1 MTVEKNPIDKLKKL
15 NLSKYPINAIN
26 EIMKEFG
33 KFAVVVTTL
42 HKGKTI
48 IRARPNKP
56 NGTFKTVSE
65 ISYKPAKF
73 NTTFQR
79 ASTPNT
85 TMFYGCVVPENI
97 AEGELDNARVTS
109 IFEAS
114 KLYRQEIE
122 SGEEKI
128 TFSRWT
134 VTKDIPLIA
143 IVYHKDFINN
153 SLHTNELHTAYQVF
167 LENNPKETAKSN
179 SVTEYL
185 ASEFAKKETPHD
197 YDYLIS
203 ALFTELVINQGFV
216 GVYYPSVRAEGKGF
230 NVAIHPEFVNNNMKA
245 IVSGEC
251 TLYKNGKD
259 VVLDNDTIIEISEG
273 KTEFIMQPITDSKI
287 HYGREICIKTL
298 NEKTKVQ

>member
-1 MTVEKNPIDKLKKL
+1 MTIETHPISKLKKL
-15 NLSKYPINAIN
+15 KLSEYPIDEIN
-26 EIMKEFG
+26 EIIKEFG
-33 KFAVVVTTL
+33 KFGIVITTL

-48 IRARPNKP
+48 IRARPNEP
-56 NGTFKTVSE
+56 NETFKTISE

-97 AEGELDNARVTS
+97 EKGEFDNARVTATL
-109 IFEAS
+109 EAS

-122 SGEEKI
+122 NGEEKI

-134 VTKDIPLIA
+134 VTKDIPLVA

-153 SLHTNELHTAYQVF
+153 SSHTNELHTAYQVF
-167 LENNPKETAKSN
+167 LKNNPKDTAN
-179 SVTEYL
+179 SITVTEYL

-203 ALFTELVINQGFV
+203 ALFTELVISQGFA

-251 TLYKNGKD
+251 SLYKNGKD

-287 HYGREICIKTL
+287 HYGREVCIKTL
-298 NEKTKVQ
+298 NEKTKA

>member
-1 MTVEKNPIDKLKKL
+1 MTIEKSPIDKLKKL
-15 NLSKYPINAIN
+15 NLSKYPINEIN

-48 IRARPNKP
+48 IRARPNES
-56 NGTFKTVSE
+56 NETFKTVSE
-65 ISYKPAKF
+65 ISYKPAKL
-73 NTTFQR
+73 NTDFQR

-85 TMFYGCVVPENI
+85 TMFYGCVVPDNIEN
-97 AEGELDNARVTS
+97 EEFNNARVTATL
-109 IFEAS
+109 EAS

-153 SLHTNELHTAYQVF
+153 SSHTNELHTAYQVF

-203 ALFTELVINQGFV
+203 ALFTELVISQGFA

-298 NEKTKVQ
+298 NEKTKA

>member
-1 MTVEKNPIDKLKKL
+1 MTIKTNPINKLKNL
-15 NLSKYPINAIN
+15 NLSKYPVDEINS
-26 EIMKEFG
+26 IMKEFG
-33 KFAVVVTTL
+33 KFGVVVMTL
-42 HKGKTI
+42 HEGKSI
-48 IRARPNKP
+48 IRARPNER
-56 NGTFKTVSE
+56 NETFNTVSE
-65 ISYKPAKF
+65 LSYKPAKF

-79 ASTPNT
+79 ASTKNT

-97 AEGELDNARVTS
+97 ADGELDNARVTA

-128 TFSRWT
+128 TFSRWI

-153 SLHTNELHTAYQVF
+153 SSHTNELHKAYQAF
-167 LENNPKETAKSN
+167 LENNPQDIENSN
-179 SVTEYL
+179 IVTEYL
-185 ASEFAKKETPHD
+185 ASEFAKKETPND

-203 ALFTELVINQGFV
+203 ALFTELVLSKGFA

-230 NVAIHPEFVNNNMKA
+230 NVAIHPDFVNSNMKA

-251 TLYKNGKD
+251 SLYKKAKHI
-259 VVLDNDTIIEISEG
+259 VLDNDTITNIAEG
-273 KTEFIMQPITDSKI
+273 KTEFIMQPITDPQFHS
-287 HYGREICIKTL
+287 GREICNKILNGEIK
-298 NEKTKVQ
+298 V

>member
-15 NLSKYPINAIN
+15 NLSKYPINEIN

-48 IRARPNKP
+48 IRARPNEP
-56 NGTFKTVSE
+56 NETFKTVSE

-153 SLHTNELHTAYQVF
+153 SSHTNELHTAYQVF

-203 ALFTELVINQGFV
+203 ALFTELVISQGFA

-287 HYGREICIKTL
+287 HYGREICVKTL
-298 NEKTKVQ
+298 NEKIKV

>member
-1 MTVEKNPIDKLKKL
+1 MTMETNPISKLKNL
-15 NLSKYPINAIN
+15 NLSKYPVDEINS
-26 EIMKEFG
+26 IMKEFG
-33 KFAVVVTTL
+33 KFGVVVMTL
-42 HKGKTI
+42 HEGKSI
-48 IRARPNKP
+48 IRARPNEP
-56 NGTFKTVSE
+56 NETFKTVSE
-65 ISYKPAKF
+65 LSYKPAKF

-122 SGEEKI
+122 SGEEKV

-153 SLHTNELHTAYQVF
+153 SSHTNELHTAYQAF
-167 LENNPKETAKSN
+167 LKDNPKDIANSN
-179 SVTEYL
+179 TVTEYL
-185 ASEFAKKETPHD
+185 AREFAKKETPHD

-203 ALFTELVINQGFV
+203 ALFTEVVLSQGFA

-230 NVAIHPEFVNNNMKA
+230 NVAIHPDYVNSNMKA

-251 TLYKNGKD
+251 SLYKKAKHI
-259 VVLDNDTIIEISEG
+259 VLDNDTITEIEDG
-273 KTEFIMQPITDSKI
+273 KTEFIMQPITDPQFHS
-287 HYGREICIKTL
+287 GREICYKIL
-298 NEKTKVQ
+298 NGEIQV

>member
-15 NLSKYPINAIN
+15 NLSKYPINEIN

-48 IRARPNKP
+48 IRARPNEL
-56 NGTFKTVSE
+56 NETFKTVSE
-65 ISYKPAKF
+65 ISYKPEKF

-97 AEGELDNARVTS
+97 AEGELDDARVTS
-109 IFEAS
+109 ILEAS

-128 TFSRWT
+128 TFSRWA

-153 SLHTNELHTAYQVF
+153 SSHTNDLHNAYQVF

-179 SVTEYL
+179 TVTEYL

-203 ALFTELVINQGFV
+203 ALFTELVISQGFA

-230 NVAIHPEFVNNNMKA
+230 NIAIHPEFVNSNMKA

-287 HYGREICIKTL
+287 HYGREICIKLL
-298 NEKTKVQ
+298 NEKIKV

>member
-1 MTVEKNPIDKLKKL
+1 METNPISKLKNL
-15 NLSKYPINAIN
+15 NLSKYPVDEINS
-26 EIMKEFG
+26 IMKEFG
-33 KFAVVVTTL
+33 KFGVVVMTL
-42 HKGKTI
+42 HEGKSI
-48 IRARPNKP
+48 IRARPNEQ
-56 NGTFKTVSE
+56 NETFRTVAE
-65 ISYKPAKF
+65 LSYKPAKF

-114 KLYRQEIE
+114 KLYRQDIE
-122 SGEEKI
+122 SGEEKV

-134 VTKDIPLIA
+134 VTKDIPLVA

-153 SLHTNELHTAYQVF
+153 SSHTNELHTAYQAF
-167 LENNPKETAKSN
+167 LKDNPNDIANSN
-179 SVTEYL
+179 AVTEYL

-203 ALFTELVINQGFV
+203 ALFTEVVLSQGFA

-230 NVAIHPEFVNNNMKA
+230 NVAIHPDFVNGNMKA

-251 TLYKNGKD
+251 SLYKKAKHI
-259 VVLDNDTIIEISEG
+259 VLDNDTITEIAEG
-273 KTEFIMQPITDSKI
+273 ATEFIMQPITDPRFHSGRDVCNKI
-287 HYGREICIKTL
+287 LNGEII
-298 NEKTKVQ
+298 V

>member
-1 MTVEKNPIDKLKKL
+1 MTEETNPIQKLKEL
-15 NLSKYPINAIN
+15 NLSNYPVDEINR
-26 EIMKEFG
+26 IMKEFG
-33 KFAVVVTTL
+33 KFGVVLMTL
-42 HKGKTI
+42 HERKSI
-48 IRARPNKP
+48 IRARPNEA
-56 NGTFKTVSE
+56 NETFKNVSE

-85 TMFYGCVVPENI
+85 TLCYGCVVPENI

-122 SGEEKI
+122 NGEEKI
-128 TFSRWT
+128 TFSRWV

-153 SLHTNELHTAYQVF
+153 SSHTNELHTAYQKF
-167 LENNPKETAKSN
+167 LKENPNDIANSN
-179 SVTEYL
+179 AVTEYL

-203 ALFTELVINQGFV
+203 ALFTEVALQHGFA

-230 NVAIHPEFVNNNMKA
+230 NVAIHPDFVDNNMTP
-245 IVSGEC
+245 IVAGEC
-251 TLYKNGKD
+251 SLYKKAKHI
-259 VVLDNDTIIEISEG
+259 VLDNDTITEIANGQTTFEV
-273 KTEFIMQPITDSKI
+273 KPITDPQFHS
-287 HYGREICIKTL
+287 GREICYKIL
-298 NEKTKVQ
+298 NGEINV

>member
-1 MTVEKNPIDKLKKL
+1 MSEVTNPIQKLKEL
-15 NLSKYPINAIN
+15 TLSKYPVDEINK
-26 EIMKEFG
+26 IMKEFG
-33 KFAVVVTTL
+33 KFGVVLMTL
-42 HKGKTI
+42 HEGKSI
-48 IRARPNKP
+48 IRARPNEG
-56 NGTFKTVSE
+56 NETFKTVSE

-114 KLYRQEIE
+114 KLYRQGIE
-122 SGEEKI
+122 NGEEKI
-128 TFSRWT
+128 TFSRWP

-153 SLHTNELHTAYQVF
+153 SSHTNELHTAYQKF
-167 LENNPKETAKSN
+167 LQSNPNDIVNSN
-179 SVTEYL
+179 AVTEYL
-185 ASEFAKKETPHD
+185 ASEFAKIETPHD

-203 ALFTELVINQGFV
+203 ALFTEVALQQGFA

-230 NVAIHPEFVNNNMKA
+230 NVAIHPDFVDNNMIP
-245 IVSGEC
+245 IVAGEC
-251 TLYKNGKD
+251 SLYKKAKHI
-259 VVLDNDTIIEISEG
+259 VLDNDTITEIAKGQTTFEV
-273 KTEFIMQPITDSKI
+273 KPITDPQFHS
-287 HYGREICIKTL
+287 GREICYKILNGEIK
-298 NEKTKVQ
+298 V

>member
-1 MTVEKNPIDKLKKL
+1 MTIETNPINKLKKL
-15 NLSKYPINAIN
+15 KLSEYPIDEIN

-33 KFAVVVTTL
+33 KFGIVVTTL

-48 IRARPNKP
+48 IRARPNEP
-56 NGTFKTVSE
+56 NETFKTVSE
-65 ISYKPAKF
+65 LSYKPAKL

-97 AEGELDNARVTS
+97 EKEEFDNARITATL
-109 IFEAS
+109 EAS

-122 SGEEKI
+122 NGEEKI
-128 TFSRWT
+128 TYSRWT
-134 VTKDIPLIA
+134 VTKDIPLVA

-153 SLHTNELHTAYQVF
+153 SSHTNELHTAYQTF
-167 LENNPKETAKSN
+167 LDKNPNDIINSN
-179 SVTEYL
+179 IVTEYL

-203 ALFTELVINQGFV
+203 AIFTELVISKGFA

-230 NVAIHPEFVNNNMKA
+230 NVAIHPDFVNNNMKA

-251 TLYKNGKD
+251 YLDKIGKD
-259 VVLDNDTIIEISEG
+259 VILDNYTIIE
-273 KTEFIMQPITDSKI
+273 
-287 HYGREICIKTL
+287 L
-298 NEKTKVQ
+298 

>member
-1 MTVEKNPIDKLKKL
+1 MTAETNPISKLKKID
-15 NLSKYPINAIN
+15 LSKYPIDEIN
-26 EIMKEFG
+26 SIMKEFG
-33 KFAVVVTTL
+33 NFGVVVMTL
-42 HKGKTI
+42 HAGKSI
-48 IRARPNKP
+48 IRARPNEP
-56 NGTFKTVSE
+56 TETFKTVSE
-65 ISYKPAKF
+65 LSFKPAKF

-85 TMFYGCVVPENI
+85 TMFYGCVVPENL
-97 AEGELDNARVTS
+97 AEGELDNARVTA

-153 SLHTNELHTAYQVF
+153 SSHTNELHTAYQTF
-167 LENNPKETAKSN
+167 LKNNPNDIANSN
-179 SVTEYL
+179 TVTEYL

-203 ALFTELVINQGFV
+203 ALFTEIALSQGFA

-230 NVAIHPEFVNNNMKA
+230 NVAIHPDFVNSNMKA

-251 TLYKNGKD
+251 SLYKKAKHI
-259 VVLDNDTIIEISEG
+259 VLDNDTITEIADGEIE
-273 KTEFIMQPITDSKI
+273 FVMRPITDPQFHS
-287 HYGREICIKTL
+287 GREICNKIL
-298 NEKTKVQ
+298 NGEIQV